1 MATRSREA
9 AHAMQKVSTGDFTA
23 GGLLEP
29 EEFDDFFR
37 DVQEQSEVLS
47 QARAVS
53 VDAPSGQIPR
63 IDVGSQLIQ
72 AVDEAQSAQKQTIN
86 QPSVPYQTTKVSLPW
101 EITWETANE
110 TIDDAPGAT
119 RDLFVNA
126 FSSDLEA
133 LASVGDSSTTGF
145 TAINDGWITIAESRG
160 SPTYNHAD
168 GGGAAQPVNKALFMN
183 MLQTIEHQYVEQQ
196 TLVFLMSFRQ
206 KQEYKQYLTD
216 RQTGAGDAMLMTG
229 QEPQPYGH
237 DILCPLSWPDNQ
249 VMLTS
254 MSNLAYIVE
263 DDMRMKSTTS
273 SERNVMND
281 IDSIMNLLAKI
292 DYQVIEENGVV
303 LGNNVAA
310 PA

>member
-1 MATRSREA
+1 MARSREA
-9 AHAMQKVSTGDFTA
+9 AHAMEKVSTGDFSA

-53 VDAPSGQIPR
+53 VNAPSGQIPR

-86 QPSVPYQTTKVSLPW
+86 QPSVPYQTQKVSLPW
-101 EITWETANE
+101 EITWEASNE

-126 FSSDLEA
+126 FSTDLEA
-133 LASVGDSSTTGF
+133 LGSVGDESTTGF
-145 TAINDGWITIAESRG
+145 TAINDGWITLAGSRG
-160 SPTYNHAD
+160 SPTYSHA
-168 GGGAAQPVNKALFMN
+168 AAVNKELFMGL
-183 MLQTIEHQYVEQQ
+183 LQTIEHQYVEQQ

-206 KQEYKQYLTD
+206 KQEYKAYLTG
-216 RQTGAGDAMLMTG
+216 RNTAAGDAMLMTG
-229 QEPQPYGH
+229 EEPNPYGH
-237 DILCPLSWPDNQ
+237 QILCPLSWPDNT

-254 MSNLAYIVE
+254 MSNLAYIVQ
-263 DDMRMKSTTS
+263 DDMRMKTTSS

-281 IDSIMNLLAKI
+281 IDALMNLLAKI
-292 DYQVIEENGVV
+292 DYQIIDGDGLAISTDVT
-303 LGNNVAA
+303 A
-310 PA
+310 PGA